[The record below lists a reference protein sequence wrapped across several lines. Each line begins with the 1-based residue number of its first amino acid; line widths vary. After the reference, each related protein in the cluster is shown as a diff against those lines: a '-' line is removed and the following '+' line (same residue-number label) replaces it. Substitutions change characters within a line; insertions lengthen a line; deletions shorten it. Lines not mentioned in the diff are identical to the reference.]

1 MAIDGPTHGLRIVA
15 PKNGVGGKNT
25 SSNTPGRAALNELIN
40 EIGYSN
46 VVKNTVQD
54 WMDSLNAIRKKT
66 GFAFKKIGYFGLSEY
81 ILYIYSLVYIYTH
94 TYTYKKDI
102 SSLTYI
108 SFICTFYFTISSR
121 YGIDVWYTIM
131 CRVTKT

>member
-94 TYTYKKDI
+94 APIRIKKA
-102 SSLTYI
+102 SPL
-108 SFICTFYFTISSR
+108 
-121 YGIDVWYTIM
+121 
-131 CRVTKT
+131 

>member
-81 ILYIYSLVYIYTH
+81 IYIYIPLF
-94 TYTYKKDI
+94 
-102 SSLTYI
+102 TYI
-108 SFICTFYFTISSR
+108 RTPIRI
-121 YGIDVWYTIM
+121 I
-131 CRVTKT
+131 KTSPL

>member
-81 ILYIYSLVYIYTH
+81 IYSLVYIRTPI
-94 TYTYKKDI
+94 TYNKDI

-108 SFICTFYFTISSR
+108 SFICTFYLTISPR

>member
-81 ILYIYSLVYIYTH
+81 IYIYTH

-108 SFICTFYFTISSR
+108 SFICTFYLTISPR

>member
-66 GFAFKKIGYFGLSEY
+66 GFAFNCLSNYSDEDKRRNDLFYADPCELFDHCKNSYSQNVTLLHDYGLYE
-81 ILYIYSLVYIYTH
+81 
-94 TYTYKKDI
+94 
-102 SSLTYI
+102 
-108 SFICTFYFTISSR
+108 FTILVR
-121 YGIDVWYTIM
+121 
-131 CRVTKT
+131 K